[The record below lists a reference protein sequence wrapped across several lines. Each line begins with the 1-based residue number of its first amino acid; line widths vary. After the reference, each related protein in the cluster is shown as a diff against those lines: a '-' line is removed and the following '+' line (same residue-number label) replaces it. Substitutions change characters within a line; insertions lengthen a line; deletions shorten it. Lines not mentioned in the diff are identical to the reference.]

1 MLTKQVFTLAIA
13 ACFAN
18 TLQAAEPMEM
28 RLAERN
34 HSVASRM
41 QAETSSAAD
50 PDTPALLPVPSDI
63 SLAELERRWA
73 LGMAQAAEKHFSSA
87 LDPAALTALAQQ
99 MACHD
104 VVGVQPYGFPLE
116 RAHPTV
122 LSGAHLLARCPDR
135 AYLTITAM
143 SMEGKTG
150 KRVTISPQ
158 SFHHTVDGRPAR
170 RLYYKAPNGRQKE
183 TLTIID
189 GSDVYALEY
198 WSLDDTQQPRITG
211 ERRLEKVSSLSAPSL
226 MAAPAMRAHGRERD
240 KQ

>member
-1 MLTKQVFTLAIA
+1 MLTKHVFTLAIT
-13 ACFAN
+13 ACLAN
-18 TLQAAEPMEM
+18 TALATGPIHAEQ
-28 RLAERN
+28 AERS

-41 QAETSSAAD
+41 QAEMSKATD

-73 LGMAQAAEKHFSSA
+73 LGQAQAAEKHFSSA

-99 MACHD
+99 MECD
-104 VVGVQPYGFPLE
+104 DIVGVQAYGFPLD

-122 LSGAHLLARCPDR
+122 LNGAHLLARCPDR

-143 SMEGKTG
+143 SMAGKTG

-158 SFHHTVDGRPAR
+158 SFNQTVDGRPAR

-183 TLTIID
+183 TLTIVD
-189 GSDVYALEY
+189 GDYVYALEY
-198 WSLDDTQQPRITG
+198 WSLDDSQQSG
-211 ERRLEKVSSLSAPSL
+211 MVGMRRMETLTLP
-226 MAAPAMRAHGRERD
+226 
-240 KQ
+240 